1 MLSNRLDEVDMSNVD
16 VPSDVID
23 FLAKWA
29 VATDQ
34 RADVCAKRFWDMM
47 INQRISDETKNE
59 TIKKWMDEAG
69 L

>member
-1 MLSNRLDEVDMSNVD
+1 MSNID

-29 VATDQ
+29 VNTDQ
-34 RADVCAKRFWDMM
+34 DAGDCAKRFWDLM
-47 INQRISDETKNE
+47 INQDISDETKSE

-69 L
+69 YS